1 LLIAAVGWASA
12 ASADMSGHYE
22 GTGDVSGIA
31 LDLQQSGNALQGVF
45 TGQVRGTL
53 QGQTD
58 GGNNAFGTIQLAPP
72 DNAYLQF
79 QALWSPQGLAMRVQ
93 DSSGVSD
100 VFFALAAAAQPQ
112 PPQAPPPGAGP
123 TTPPPLPGPSNVQY
137 YTAVNGQQIGPMSLD
152 DMIQRIR
159 DGQTG
164 PADLVW
170 KTGAPAWARADSYP
184 ELAAI
189 FNAPP
194 PPPPPPPGGGPP
206 PLPPGGGGGGGGG
219 PGGPTPPGGGGGGG
233 MTPPGTPPGGGPGGG
248 GGGGPTPPNN
258 PPGGGGGGGST
269 PPGTAPGGGGG
280 GAGGGGAG
288 GPTPP
293 NNPPGG
299 GGGGGLTPPSK

>member
-1 LLIAAVGWASA
+1 VRTLRAFLLLIAAVGWASA

-58 GGNNAFGTIQLAPP
+58 GGNNAIGTIQLAPP
-72 DNAYLQF
+72 DNASLQF

-100 VFFALAAAAQPQ
+100 VFFALAAAGQPQ
-112 PPQAPPPGAGP
+112 PPPQPAPPPGAGP

-152 DMIQRIR
+152 EIAQRIR
-159 DGQTG
+159 AGQTG

-194 PPPPPPPGGGPP
+194 PLPPPGGGPP
-206 PLPPGGGGGGGGG
+206 PLPPGGGGE
-219 PGGPTPPGGGGGGG
+219 
-233 MTPPGTPPGGGPGGG
+233 G

-258 PPGGGGGGGST
+258 PPGGGEGGGSGMT
-269 PPGTAPGGGGG
+269 PPSG
-280 GAGGGGAG
+280 GAGGGGGGSGSGSGAG
-288 GPTPP
+288 GGTGGGEGNPTPP

-299 GGGGGLTPPSK
+299 GGGGGMTPPSQ